1 MSSRASLSRSVC
13 SIGAVL
19 ALAVTAA
26 CSRESREDAAK
37 AVEKLPAQAERQL
50 ERAAGV
56 LDDATVTA
64 KVKRALIAEPNLKG
78 LAIDVDTSKN
88 VVTLSGTVAS
98 EQARADAE
106 RIAKQVE
113 GVTEVKNN
121 LEVKKPS

>member
-13 SIGAVL
+13 GIGVVFVL
-19 ALAVTAA
+19 AVSAA

-50 ERAAGV
+50 ERAASV
-56 LDDATVTA
+56 LDDATITA
-64 KVKRALIAEPNLKG
+64 KVKSALIAEPQLKG

-88 VVTLSGTVAS
+88 VVTLSGSVAS

-113 GVTEVKNN
+113 GVAGVKNN

>member
-1 MSSRASLSRSVC
+1 MFSRASLSRSVC
-13 SIGAVL
+13 GIAVVL
-19 ALAVTAA
+19 VLAVTAA

-56 LDDATVTA
+56 LDDATITA
-64 KVKRALIAEPNLKG
+64 KVKSALIAEPQLKG

-88 VVTLSGTVAS
+88 VVTLSGSVAS
-98 EQARADAE
+98 DQARADAE

-113 GVTEVKNN
+113 GVAGVKNN

>member
-1 MSSRASLSRSVC
+1 MFSRANLSRSVC
-13 SIGAVL
+13 GIGVVL
-19 ALAVTAA
+19 VLAVTAA
-26 CSRESREDAAK
+26 CTRESREDAAK

-56 LDDATVTA
+56 LDDATITA
-64 KVKRALIAEPNLKG
+64 KVKSALIAEPQLKG

-88 VVTLSGTVAS
+88 VVTLSGSVAS

-113 GVTEVKNN
+113 GVAGVKNN